1 MTCSG
6 SFVWKDSAL
15 EDFEQIA
22 TRDFLRAELA
32 QLEVRLTRQ
41 IAANEPPTHGLILG
55 AARVDCATQEQSK
68 SGNPMF
74 GDEFPTGGL

>member
-6 SFVWKDSAL
+6 FFLWKASAL

-32 QLEVRLTRQ
+32 QLEVRLS
-41 IAANEPPTHGLILG
+41 
-55 AARVDCATQEQSK
+55 AR
-68 SGNPMF
+68 
-74 GDEFPTGGL
+74 